1 MIRFTQKELD
11 AILADFLGKPYR
23 RMATGPDA
31 YDCYG
36 LVKAF
41 MGRIGVDIP
50 EIGKVDPKDSRPV
63 YEQQQTDYV
72 RLDWPRP
79 WSLVTFSGKDLNAHI
94 GVVLPNDNL
103 FLHCPGRAA
112 GKVIAEPLSRRPWRD
127 TIDGYWWPRSYLET
141 IIMLTPMTTKR
152 AWQFVRCD
160 GRSLRQ
166 IIEQDITEGRDV
178 QVQAFLEGEAVDP
191 ADWDLV
197 PGPVN
202 QLVIRPI
209 MGEGEQGLMMVGMVA
224 LAVLA
229 PYAAAA
235 LMGPTASASIAA
247 GTATSSTMMTYS
259 LAKAAIMMGGA
270 LALNA
275 LVGPGEGSKDRSQ
288 HYTWDPVT
296 TQRVGSFVPLVYGT
310 YGVRG
315 NVICS
320 YATSEIVT
328 EINWFNKETQVD
340 YATDLYW
347 LKIAYSD
354 GPIDGVVAGTE
365 RLNGKD
371 PQQYAGSDDF
381 VLEHFTGTD
390 DQAASSVPDAFEIP
404 VNQLCDDPT
413 GGANEVTTTFTAV
426 KCDRAAVVLR
436 FPNGFTRIEKDGDHA
451 ATMVGATIRIRE
463 AGGVWHTL
471 ADEEIW
477 GDTKQP
483 VRIHRWFDETY
494 TGGSAFTLVAGT
506 TYEVGVTRNN
516 SRHHDHADDFY
527 FDCIQCAFTTAQ
539 KHPGLAYTAIGAAAS
554 KYISGAIDYYV
565 KIKGKLVR
573 VYDDATS
580 TWSIEWSDNPAWVA
594 YDVLTRPVIKGNGD
608 SVPYAV
614 ESYRRLDPSYLVLDD
629 FVALADWCDTM
640 VSDEAGGTEKRFVF
654 NGVFDEEGST
664 WDQAIRVL
672 RSACAMPYFRGNQI
686 GVVIDK
692 PGTPVQMFNVSN
704 LREGFSETW
713 IDTSEAATVYDA
725 EFYDETGDYGA
736 ESWPVPLQGAAQDI
750 PASLDCFGH
759 TKRSRVW
766 RYASRQLRV
775 NQYMKRMVE
784 IPACLDAIY
793 TNLGDIVYVQHPSLQ
808 RAIGGRIVE
817 VYADGVKVD
826 KPVTMGAGDYG
837 LLIRTHDG
845 TAERLTLYEVVSVS
859 GDDDDIVTIS
869 GTWEYTPDVNDLFT
883 FGEEVK
889 VIDLYRVKGFERAGN
904 GQVLIQAAQYTTDY
918 YTDDEEAPKIEAKT
932 YSQTKGGIAPSLLP
946 TTAQA
951 VAADRADGNSAVDT
965 VLWEGLSFTGN
976 GVDKVTWT
984 CSGAGIKY
992 KGVWCPIEDD
1002 AVGTTDKYIYF
1013 DPNIGDPRYLQHT
1026 DDLADLAGYERYV
1039 FCINDGGVAYFQ
1051 PGVLMTSDD
1060 VKLYNIE
1067 AGATVGATWG
1077 VNITDQPDGYLVEWQ
1092 GTLTAH
1098 PASPEEGWAYRN
1110 STDGKSYI
1118 YHDSAWYQMT
1128 ADGVD
1133 GANGAD
1139 GEDGLSIV
1147 WRGESSSP
1155 PASPATNHAY
1165 RDTDDGIIYIYNGTA
1180 WEPMVYDGSDGTDGA
1195 AGSDGADGLS
1205 VFITYHDNAYDNPPS
1220 TPTGDGTTG
1229 GWHTNATSAV
1239 VWLSQKTA
1247 ADASS
1252 GTWGTPFRVAGV
1264 DGADGADGAAGVDGT
1279 DGTSI
1284 VWQGT
1289 YASHPASP
1297 SNGWAYYNSTDGK
1310 SYVYQ
1315 SGTWYQMTVD
1325 GVDGA
1330 NGADGE
1336 DGLSIVW
1343 HGDAASPDPS
1353 WEVVNHCYRD
1363 TDNGYAYIYNGT
1375 AWELMVRDGSDGTAG
1390 TDGADGLSVF
1400 VTYHDNAADTQPSD
1414 PTGDGTT
1421 GGWHTNVTSS
1431 VVWISQKVAA
1441 DASSGTWGTPIRIS
1455 GTAIWS
1461 EVIDDGGKPSDNADV
1476 TADSPVLTFRET
1488 FENTNSDYMD
1498 KWGIPL
1504 ADAPNAII
1512 VEEEGVAGG
1521 KVLQV
1526 GDDSG
1531 TDDSV
1536 NIRYHKKI
1544 PYDPTKLYRLRI
1556 RVKRTVG
1563 TGVLYF
1569 GVGAYTSAL
1578 VRNNPAGYTA
1588 HWVAAMN
1595 DNPDSDWEVFTGY
1608 FSGLS
1613 ASANGQPSSNP
1624 ASPAPLKD
1632 GTAYFDFFGHINYAG
1647 GGAQGIY
1654 KIDEIVLDSIPE
1666 EASWENVY
1674 GSNKPEDNADV
1685 TGDHQGDINIDNIQ
1699 DGSSYKKLSAANLTA
1714 LESAINLDTPQPRN
1728 GWEGAFTSNSPSA
1741 GYVAW
1746 TSFVIRYQGT
1756 DYTIGASN
1764 SNKKYLYWNAG
1775 GTKTQLYGT
1784 DAIGDA
1790 LGTGKFIVG
1799 YNEGGTFYPAQF
1811 IKIIHGALIQAA
1823 TILAEH
1829 LSVSQLSAIVA
1840 DLGTVTA
1847 GTIILSLGGDNR
1859 LKISTSGIQGSD
1871 DGGSSWYNIIT
1882 TDGGKVVI
1890 EGDVV
1895 KAGTIIADAIADD
1908 ELTVFRSVNTA
1919 ASVAFST
1926 SSYATIQSRSF
1937 PASGGVVH
1945 LTIQVQLKTDS
1956 GSGDVVNWQIL
1967 RGTTEIVSGTQA
1979 ITNAWKTYAF
1989 SCIDLPS
1996 SGSYTYYFK
2005 VKGVVAAGD
2014 AQNRIMYCEE
2024 AIK

>member
-1 MIRFTQKELD
+1 MIRFTPKELD
-11 AILADFLGKPYR
+11 AILADFLGKPYQ

-41 MGRIGVDIP
+41 MARIGVDIP

-127 TIDGYWWPRSYLET
+127 TIDGYWWPRNYLET
-141 IIMLTPMTTKR
+141 VIMLTPMTTKR

-166 IIEQDITEGRDV
+166 IIEQDIIEGRDV
-178 QVQAFLEGEAVDP
+178 QVQAFLEGELVDQ

-202 QLVIRPI
+202 QLVIRPV
-209 MGEGEQGLMMVGMVA
+209 MGEGEQ
-224 LAVLA
+224 
-229 PYAAAA
+229 A
-235 LMGPTASASIAA
+235 LMIGGMIAMAAFAPWSSVHLLGLASGSFGA
-247 GTATSSTMMTYS
+247 S
-259 LAKAAIMMGGA
+259 LASGAIMMGGA

-275 LVGPGEGSKDRSQ
+275 LVGPGEGSKHASQ
-288 HYTWDPVT
+288 HYTWEPQT
-296 TQRVGSFVPLVYGT
+296 TQRVGSFIPLVYGT

-320 YATSEIVT
+320 YATGEYST
-328 EINWFNKETQVD
+328 
-340 YATDLYW
+340 ATNRFLKKTYIKGPRDLYW

-354 GPIDGVVAGTE
+354 GPIEGIIDGSE

-371 PQQYAGSDDF
+371 PQQYADSDDF

-436 FPNGFTRIEKDGDHA
+436 FPNGFTNYSSDGDHK
-451 ATMVGATIRIRE
+451 ATNVDVTIRIRE
-463 AGGVWHTL
+463 AGGAWHTL
-471 ADEEIW
+471 ADEDIW
-477 GDTKQP
+477 GDTTKP

-506 TYEVGVTRNN
+506 TYEVEVTRNN
-516 SRHHDHADDFY
+516 SRHHDHGDDFY
-527 FDCIQCAFTTAQ
+527 FDCIQCAFSTAQ

-554 KYISGAIDYYV
+554 KDISGAIDYYAV
-565 KIKGKLVR
+565 IKGKLVR
-573 VYDDATS
+573 VYDDDTS

-594 YDVLTRPVIKGNGD
+594 YDILTRPVIKGNGD

-614 ESYRRLDPSYLVLDD
+614 ESYRRLNPSYLVLDD

-640 VSDEAGGTEKRFVF
+640 VSDETGGTEKRYVF

-664 WDQAIRVL
+664 WEQAIRVL
-672 RSACAMPYFRGNQI
+672 RSACAMPYFRGNKI

-725 EFYDETGDYGA
+725 EFYDEGGDYGA
-736 ESWPVPLQGAAQDI
+736 ESWPVPLLGAENDI

-808 RAIGGRIVE
+808 RATGGRIVA

-826 KPVTMGAGDYG
+826 KPLTMGAGDYG

-845 TAERLTLYEVVSVS
+845 TAERLTLYEVDEVTGAEE
-859 GDDDDIVTIS
+859 GDNDIVKIV
-869 GTWEYTPDVNDLFT
+869 GEWEYTPNVNDLWT

-889 VIDLYRVKGFERAGN
+889 VIDLYRVKGFERFGD
-904 GQVLIQAAQYTTDY
+904 GRVLIQAAQYTTDY
-918 YTDDEEAPKIEAKT
+918 YADDEEAPKIEAKT
-932 YSQTKGGIAPSLLP
+932 YSQTKGGIAPSLRP

-951 VAADRADGNSAVDT
+951 VAADRTDGNSAVDT
-965 VLWEGLSFTGN
+965 ILWEGLAFTGDA
-976 GVDKVTWT
+976 VDTVTWECT
-984 CSGAGIKY
+984 GAGIKY

-1002 AVGTTDKYIYF
+1002 ATGTTDKYVYF
-1013 DPNIGDPRYLQHT
+1013 DPAVGDPRYLQHT
-1026 DDLADLAGYERYV
+1026 NDLADLAGYERYV

-1051 PGVLMTSDD
+1051 PGVLISTDHI
-1060 VKLYNIE
+1060 KLAGIE
-1067 AGATVGATWG
+1067 AGATAGATWG
-1077 VNITDQPDGYLVEWQ
+1077 VNIADQPDGYLITWK
-1092 GTLTAH
+1092 GTHSEH
-1098 PASPEEGWAYRN
+1098 PASPEEGWAYYN
-1110 STDGKSYI
+1110 STAGKSYI
-1118 YHDSAWYQMT
+1118 YQDESWYQMT

-1133 GANGAD
+1133 GANGSN
-1139 GEDGLSIV
+1139 GNDGLSIV
-1147 WRGESSSP
+1147 WKGDSASP
-1155 PASPATNHAY
+1155 PADPETNWAY
-1165 RDTDDGIIYIYNGTA
+1165 RDTDDGIVYIYDGLA
-1180 WEPMVYDGSDGTDGA
+1180 WEPMVYDGSDGVDGTDGEAGA
-1195 AGSDGADGLS
+1195 AGVDGTDGLS
-1205 VFITYHDNAYDNPPS
+1205 VFITYHDNEADDPPDA
-1220 TPTGDGTTG
+1220 PTGDGTTG
-1229 GWHTNATSAV
+1229 GWHTNASA
-1239 VWLSQKTA
+1239 
-1247 ADASS
+1247 D
-1252 GTWGTPFRVAGV
+1252 
-1264 DGADGADGAAGVDGT
+1264 
-1279 DGTSI
+1279 
-1284 VWQGT
+1284 
-1289 YASHPASP
+1289 
-1297 SNGWAYYNSTDGK
+1297 
-1310 SYVYQ
+1310 
-1315 SGTWYQMTVD
+1315 
-1325 GVDGA
+1325 
-1330 NGADGE
+1330 
-1336 DGLSIVW
+1336 
-1343 HGDAASPDPS
+1343 
-1353 WEVVNHCYRD
+1353 
-1363 TDNGYAYIYNGT
+1363 
-1375 AWELMVRDGSDGTAG
+1375 
-1390 TDGADGLSVF
+1390 
-1400 VTYHDNAADTQPSD
+1400 
-1414 PTGDGTT
+1414 
-1421 GGWHTNVTSS
+1421 

-1441 DASSGTWGTPIRIS
+1441 SASEGTWGTPVRIS

-1461 EVIDDGGKPSDNADV
+1461 EIIGQPYDQQNLVKKGTFEDGSKGTWQYGSGTITVADVTGQLWTKALAISTRHAIEYDTASTDIPSCQPGEKLYLEADVNTEDSPYVFNLYVRFWQSDKTTAKWVLADTLAAGQGWTHLKGEVTVPAGYIYALVDLHSNGNAPYGTALVTNIRMSRLNPDADV
-1476 TADSPVLTFRET
+1476 TA
-1488 FENTNSDYMD
+1488 
-1498 KWGIPL
+1498 
-1504 ADAPNAII
+1504 
-1512 VEEEGVAGG
+1512 
-1521 KVLQV
+1521 
-1526 GDDSG
+1526 
-1531 TDDSV
+1531 
-1536 NIRYHKKI
+1536 
-1544 PYDPTKLYRLRI
+1544 
-1556 RVKRTVG
+1556 
-1563 TGVLYF
+1563 
-1569 GVGAYTSAL
+1569 
-1578 VRNNPAGYTA
+1578 
-1588 HWVAAMN
+1588 
-1595 DNPDSDWEVFTGY
+1595 
-1608 FSGLS
+1608 
-1613 ASANGQPSSNP
+1613 
-1624 ASPAPLKD
+1624 
-1632 GTAYFDFFGHINYAG
+1632 
-1647 GGAQGIY
+1647 
-1654 KIDEIVLDSIPE
+1654 
-1666 EASWENVY
+1666 
-1674 GSNKPEDNADV
+1674 
-1685 TGDHQGDINIDNIQ
+1685 DHQGDINIDNIQ
-1699 DGSSYKKLSAANLTA
+1699 DGTSYKKLSAANLTA
-1714 LESAINLDTPQPRN
+1714 LQSAINVDTPQPRS
-1728 GWEGAFTSNSPSA
+1728 GWEGAFTNNSPSA

-1746 TSFVIRYQGT
+1746 SSFVIRYQGT
-1756 DYTIGASN
+1756 DYTVGATN
-1764 SNKKYLYWNAG
+1764 SNRKYVYWNAG
-1775 GTKTQLYGT
+1775 GTKTQLYGS

-1790 LGTGKFIVG
+1790 LGSGKFIVG
-1799 YNEGGTFYPAQF
+1799 YNESGTFYPAQF

-1840 DLGTVTA
+1840 DLGEVTA
-1847 GTIILSLGGDNR
+1847 GTITLNLGGSNR
-1859 LKISTSGIQGSD
+1859 LRISPSGIQGSD
-1871 DGGSSWYNIIT
+1871 DSGSTWYDIIA
-1882 TDGGKVVI
+1882 TDSGKVVI
-1890 EGDVV
+1890 TGDVV
-1895 KAGTIIADAIADD
+1895 KAGSIVGDAIADD

-1926 SSYATIQSRSF
+1926 SSYATVQSRSF

-1945 LTIQVQLKTDS
+1945 INIQVQLKTDS

-1996 SGSYTYYFK
+1996 SASYTYYFK

>member
-1 MIRFTQKELD
+1 MIRFTAKELD

-41 MGRIGVDIP
+41 MARLGMEIP
-50 EIGKVDPKDSRPV
+50 EIGKVDAKDSRPV
-63 YEQQQTDYV
+63 YEQQQTDYI

-127 TIDGYWWPRSYLET
+127 TIDGYWWPRDYLET
-141 IIMLTPMTTKR
+141 VLMLTPMTTKR

-178 QVQAFLEGEAVDP
+178 QVQAFLEGELVDP

-202 QLVIRPI
+202 QLVIRPV
-209 MGEGEQGLMMVGMVA
+209 MGEGEQALMIGGMLA
-224 LAVLA
+224 LSLLA
-229 PYAAAA
+229 PMALGAIAPNLSAAA
-235 LMGPTASASIAA
+235 SAGWGVANA
-247 GTATSSTMMTYS
+247 STMMMYS
-259 LAKAAIMMGGA
+259 LAKAAVVMGGA

-275 LVGPGEGSKDRSQ
+275 LVGPGEGSKNASQ
-288 HYTWDPVT
+288 HYTWDPAT
-296 TQRVGSFVPLVYGT
+296 TQRVGSFIPLVYGT

-328 EINWFNKETQVD
+328 EQNPFNKETQVD

-354 GPIDGVVAGTE
+354 GPIHGIVDGSE

-371 PQQYAGSDDF
+371 PQQYADSDDF
-381 VLEHFTGTD
+381 VVEHFTGTD

-413 GGANEVTTTFTAV
+413 GGDNEVTATFTAV
-426 KCDRAAVVLR
+426 KCDKAAVVLR
-436 FPNGFTRIEKDGDHA
+436 FPNGFTNYEKDGDHK
-451 ATMVGATIRIRE
+451 ATNVDVTIRIRE
-463 AGGVWHTL
+463 AGGTWHTL
-471 ADEEIW
+471 SDENIW
-477 GDTKQP
+477 GDTTKP
-483 VRIHRWFDETY
+483 VRIQRWFNETY
-494 TGGSAFTLVAGT
+494 TGGSPFTLVAGK
-506 TYEVGVTRNN
+506 TYEVEVTRND
-516 SRHHDHADDFY
+516 SRHHDHGDDFY
-527 FDCIQCAFTTAQ
+527 FDCIQCAFSTAQ

-554 KYISGAIDYYV
+554 KDISGAIDYYAV
-565 KIKGKLVR
+565 VKGKLVR
-573 VYDDATS
+573 VYDDATE

-594 YDVLTRPVIKGNGD
+594 YDILTRPIIKGNGGG
-608 SVPYAV
+608 VPYSV

-629 FVALADWCDTM
+629 FVALADWCDTL
-640 VSDEAGGTEKRFVF
+640 VDDENGGTEKRFVF

-664 WDQAIRVL
+664 WEQAIRVL
-672 RSACAMPYFRGNQI
+672 RSACAMPYFRGNKI
-686 GVVIDK
+686 GITIDK

-736 ESWPVPLQGAAQDI
+736 ESWPVPLRGAAKDI

-784 IPACLDAIY
+784 VPACLDAIY

-808 RAIGGRIVE
+808 RATGGRIVA
-817 VYADGVKVD
+817 VYANGVKVD
-826 KPVTMGAGDYG
+826 KPLTMGAGDYG

-845 TAERLTLYEVVSVS
+845 TAERLTLYEVASVS

-869 GTWEYTPDVNDLFT
+869 GTWEYTPNVNDLFT

-889 VIDLYRVKGFERAGN
+889 VIDLYRVKGFERFGN

-965 VLWEGLSFTGN
+965 VLWEGLGFTGN
-976 GVDKVTWT
+976 GVDKMTWT
-984 CSGAGIKY
+984 CTGAGIKY
-992 KGVWCPIEDD
+992 KGAWCPILDD
-1002 AVGTTDKYIYF
+1002 STGTTDKYVYF
-1013 DPNIGDPRYLQHT
+1013 DPAVGDPRYLQHT
-1026 DDLADLAGYERYV
+1026 NDLADLAGYERYV
-1039 FCINDGGVAYFQ
+1039 FCINDDGVAYFQ
-1051 PGVLMTSDD
+1051 PGKLMSSQD
-1060 VKLYNIE
+1060 VKLDAIDHVVQFFYEVSEPTSGMNE
-1067 AGATVGATWG
+1067 GDYWQRR
-1077 VNITDQPDGYLVEWQ
+1077 TDHHWFRYDG
-1092 GTLTAH
+1092 
-1098 PASPEEGWAYRN
+1098 
-1110 STDGKSYI
+1110 
-1118 YHDSAWYQMT
+1118 SAWQSVQDADVVAALNAAT
-1128 ADGVD
+1128 TAEAIADGRIVTHYGSAPPLVGHWKMNDNAASTTVVD
-1133 GANGAD
+1133 ATGNSHDGTASEDTSGLTTTGKIGTALQFAIASSQYVTIAD
-1139 GEDGLSIV
+1139 HADLRMDVTGGTVCCWVKWDGDFTAT
-1147 WRGESSSP
+1147 GSSSP
-1155 PASPATNHAY
+1155 RIWARASYTGLVIVEANGRLTGQAGGANFSTDSSQGVVSGAWVHVAVVFDPVAGTRRIYVNGVDKTTSGVSGPMPASTAY
-1165 RDTDDGIIYIYNGTA
+1165 DFFLAARTTSSGYFGGVIDDFRIYARPLTEGEILKIYNG
-1180 WEPMVYDGSDGTDGA
+1180 
-1195 AGSDGADGLS
+1195 
-1205 VFITYHDNAYDNPPS
+1205 
-1220 TPTGDGTTG
+1220 GDGTEEVKVPDRGDLWIKSSEDNKPYQWTG
-1229 GWHTNATSAV
+1229 SA
-1239 VWLSQKTA
+1239 WQ
-1247 ADASS
+1247 
-1252 GTWGTPFRVAGV
+1252 
-1264 DGADGADGAAGVDGT
+1264 AAGYDVATWAKIVGT
-1279 DGTSI
+1279 
-1284 VWQGT
+1284 
-1289 YASHPASP
+1289 
-1297 SNGWAYYNSTDGK
+1297 
-1310 SYVYQ
+1310 
-1315 SGTWYQMTVD
+1315 
-1325 GVDGA
+1325 
-1330 NGADGE
+1330 
-1336 DGLSIVW
+1336 
-1343 HGDAASPDPS
+1343 
-1353 WEVVNHCYRD
+1353 
-1363 TDNGYAYIYNGT
+1363 
-1375 AWELMVRDGSDGTAG
+1375 
-1390 TDGADGLSVF
+1390 
-1400 VTYHDNAADTQPSD
+1400 
-1414 PTGDGTT
+1414 
-1421 GGWHTNVTSS
+1421 
-1431 VVWISQKVAA
+1431 
-1441 DASSGTWGTPIRIS
+1441 
-1455 GTAIWS
+1455 
-1461 EVIDDGGKPSDNADV
+1461 GKPSDYADV
-1476 TADSPVLTFRET
+1476 TADSPIDTFRET
-1488 FENTNSDYMD
+1488 FEN
-1498 KWGIPL
+1498 
-1504 ADAPNAII
+1504 PNDDFATRWYKYGDGEWSI
-1512 VEEEGVAGG
+1512 VAEAGVAGG
-1521 KVLQV
+1521 KVFRA
-1526 GDDSG
+1526 GDNSG
-1531 TDDSV
+1531 NDRVSLVYNT
-1536 NIRYHKKI
+1536 KI
-1544 PYDPTKLYRLRI
+1544 PYDPTKLYRMRMRI
-1556 RVKRTVG
+1556 RRTAG
-1563 TGVLYF
+1563 TGVVYA
-1569 GVGAYTSAL
+1569 GVYTYDNAGVAVASQ
-1578 VRNNPAGYTA
+1578 PAGGSGHFLCMA
-1588 HWVAAMN
+1588 N
-1595 DNPDSDWEVFTGY
+1595 DGPSSDWTVYTGY
-1608 FSGLS
+1608 FTGHS
-1613 ASANGQPSSNP
+1613 ASGTDGKCPSP
-1624 ASPAPLKD
+1624 ASPAALKT
-1632 GTAYFDFFGHINYAG
+1632 GSAYFVPKLFLNYGSATG
-1647 GGAQGIY
+1647 VMDV
-1654 KIDEIVLDSIPE
+1654 DEIAIDIM
-1666 EASWENVY
+1666 
-1674 GSNKPEDNADV
+1674 PEDADQIAESSTKKWAGESGADV
-1685 TGDHQGDINIDNIQ
+1685 TADHQGDINIDNIQ

-1714 LESAINLDTPQPRN
+1714 LQSAINMDTPQPRS

-1746 TSFVIRYQGT
+1746 SSFVIRYQGT
-1756 DYTIGASN
+1756 DYTVAASN

-1790 LGTGKFIVG
+1790 LGSGKFIVG
-1799 YNEGGTFYPAQF
+1799 YNESGTFYPAQF

-1840 DLGTVTA
+1840 DLGEVTA
-1847 GTIILSLGGDNR
+1847 GTITLNLGGTNR
-1859 LKISTSGIQGSD
+1859 LRISPSGIQGSD
-1871 DGGSSWYNIIT
+1871 DSGSSWYNIIT
-1882 TDGGKVVI
+1882 TSGGKVVI

-1895 KAGTIIADAIADD
+1895 KAGTIIADAVADD
-1908 ELTVFRSVNTA
+1908 ELTVFRSVNTS

-1956 GSGDVVNWQIL
+1956 GSGDVVNWQIV

-2005 VKGVVAAGD
+2005 VKGVVADGD

>member
-1390 TDGADGLSVF
+1390 TDGTDGLSVF

-1461 EVIDDGGKPSDNADV
+1461 EVIDDGGKPEDGATAGATWGQDIVGQPFDMQNLVKKPTFEDGSLGTWFGNNITLSDVTGQVWTKALASSSRHVIEYSPYTTAMPTCVPGEKFYLEADVNTEASSYDFILYARFVNAAMGPAQWVAANTLAAGQGWTRLKGVVTAPANCMYVMVDLFTSASSGFGTVLVTNIHLSRYNPDADV
-1476 TADSPVLTFRET
+1476 TAE
-1488 FENTNSDYMD
+1488 
-1498 KWGIPL
+1498 
-1504 ADAPNAII
+1504 
-1512 VEEEGVAGG
+1512 
-1521 KVLQV
+1521 
-1526 GDDSG
+1526 
-1531 TDDSV
+1531 
-1536 NIRYHKKI
+1536 
-1544 PYDPTKLYRLRI
+1544 
-1556 RVKRTVG
+1556 
-1563 TGVLYF
+1563 
-1569 GVGAYTSAL
+1569 
-1578 VRNNPAGYTA
+1578 
-1588 HWVAAMN
+1588 
-1595 DNPDSDWEVFTGY
+1595 
-1608 FSGLS
+1608 
-1613 ASANGQPSSNP
+1613 
-1624 ASPAPLKD
+1624 
-1632 GTAYFDFFGHINYAG
+1632 
-1647 GGAQGIY
+1647 
-1654 KIDEIVLDSIPE
+1654 
-1666 EASWENVY
+1666 
-1674 GSNKPEDNADV
+1674 
-1685 TGDHQGDINIDNIQ
+1685 HQGDINIDNIQ